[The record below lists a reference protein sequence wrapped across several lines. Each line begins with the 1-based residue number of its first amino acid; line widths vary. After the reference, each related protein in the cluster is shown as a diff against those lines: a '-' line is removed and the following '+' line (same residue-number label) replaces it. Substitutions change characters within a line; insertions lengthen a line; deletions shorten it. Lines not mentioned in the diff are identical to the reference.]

1 MRAGTSPRSA
11 SPAGSFRDVDVRLY
25 RLAATRTHEDPTLPP
40 RNLSFKAGK
49 EAFDSIRGH
58 GFAVEDIGTIA
69 GASGGAKWLVLS
81 QLDRVIA
88 TSVLPRLNGPVHL
101 LGSSIGAWRL
111 ACYAQRDPHA
121 AIERFEEAYIV
132 QSYSESPDIVEIT
145 AKSREI
151 LGEVL
156 GAEGTAEILA
166 NPVLR
171 LNVMTVR
178 ARHVAASERPVLL
191 GTALLAAAA
200 ANAVSRKTL
209 GLFFERAL
217 FFDARERPPFL
228 GAPGFGL
235 QSVPLG
241 RDNLE
246 DAVIASGSIPMV
258 LSGVRDIAGAM
269 PGVYRD
275 GGVIDYHLDVPQSAA
290 GRLCLYPHFYP
301 KIVPGWFDKRLRWRR
316 PRPEHVA
323 RTLLISPTEDFVSLL
338 PGGKIP
344 DRSDFRTYSPNE
356 RIAVWRRVAAESRAL
371 ADELADVL
379 DRGLLP
385 ERLELL

>member
-1 MRAGTSPRSA
+1 MGAGSSPGQA
-11 SPAGSFRDVDVRLY
+11 SDAGSFRDVDVRLY
-25 RLAATRTHEDPTLPP
+25 VPTAIRTHKDPTLVA

-58 GFAVEDIGTIA
+58 GFAVEEIGTIA

-88 TSVLPRLNGPVHL
+88 TSVLPQLSGPVHL

-111 ACYAQRDPHA
+111 ACYAQRDPYA

-132 QSYSESPDIVEIT
+132 QSYGDAPDVTEIT
-145 AKSREI
+145 TKSREI

-156 GAEGTAEILA
+156 GDQGAAEILA

-178 ARHVAASERPVLL
+178 ARHVAASESPVLL

-200 ANAVSRKTL
+200 ANALSRKSL
-209 GLFFERAL
+209 SLFFERAL
-217 FFDARERPPFL
+217 FFDAREWPPFL
-228 GAPGFGL
+228 GATGFGL
-235 QSVPLG
+235 QAVPLDRG
-241 RDNLE
+241 NLE

-258 LSGVRDIAGAM
+258 LSGVRDIAGAL

-275 GGVIDYHLDVPQSAA
+275 GGVIDYHLDLPQSSA
-290 GRLCLYPHFYP
+290 GRFCLYPHFYP
-301 KIVPGWFDKRLRWRR
+301 RIVPGWFDKRLGWRR

-323 RTLLISPTEDFVSLL
+323 RTVLISPSADFVSRL

-344 DRSDFRTYSPNE
+344 DRSDFRTYSPKE
-356 RIAVWRRVAAESRAL
+356 RITAWRRVAAECRAL
-371 ADELADVL
+371 ADEFADVL
-379 DRGLLP
+379 DKGRLP
-385 ERLELL
+385 ERLEPL